1 MSFLLGLG
9 ILIPLVIVFSF
20 LNNFRYSLPKEFSI
34 IPIVAMFFID
44 IVIVFMWYHILV
56 EISEDKSV
64 FKKGIAGAFAIG
76 SFIKCGILLNKEIK
90 NV

>member
-1 MSFLLGLG
+1 
-9 ILIPLVIVFSF
+9 
-20 LNNFRYSLPKEFSI
+20 
-34 IPIVAMFFID
+34 
-44 IVIVFMWYHILV
+44 MWYHILV